1 MAEPRKDDVLDILIS
16 QHDEIRDLFHKVAQ
30 AGGKQRREFFA
41 DLVRLLAVHESAE
54 EEVVHPMA
62 RKEIDDG
69 DDVVESRLQEEQEAR
84 DALTELHDLGVDHP
98 EFASKLLALAS
109 AITAHATY
117 EEDEEFRFLRERV
130 PPSLLQEMA
139 GAVQAAQAE
148 LPKGGRPERAEST
161 ASTLEGRPVAIFERV
176 QGAVREWRL
185 RNG

>member
-1 MAEPRKDDVLDILIS
+1 MVERRKDDVLGVLIS
-16 QHDEIRDLFHKVAQ
+16 QHDEIKDLFHKVAQ

-41 DLVRLLAVHESAE
+41 DLVRLLAVHQAAE
-54 EEVVHPMA
+54 EEVVHPIA

-69 DDVVESRLQEEQEAR
+69 DDVVENRLREEQEAR
-84 DALTELHDLGVDHP
+84 DALTELHDLGADHP
-98 EFASKLLALAS
+98 EFASKLLALAA

-130 PPSLLQEMA
+130 PPTLLQQMA

-148 LPKGGRPERAEST
+148 VPGNVPPERVDAT
-161 ASTLEGRPVAIFERV
+161 APPREGRPVAIFERV